1 LPLKD
6 GFRLTLKNSFENF
19 INLRQNKP
27 AELLA
32 KFVDKKM
39 RGEKGLNDGDV
50 ECTLDKAMMLFRHLQ
65 SKDIFEAFYKK
76 LLAKRLLLG
85 L

>member
-1 LPLKD
+1 MQEKMEDVLKKSFGNQD
-6 GFRLTLKNSFENF
+6 SFRVTLKSSFENF

-50 ECTLDKAMMLFRHLQ
+50 EVTLDKVR
-65 SKDIFEAFYKK
+65 
-76 LLAKRLLLG
+76 RLVI
-85 L
+85 